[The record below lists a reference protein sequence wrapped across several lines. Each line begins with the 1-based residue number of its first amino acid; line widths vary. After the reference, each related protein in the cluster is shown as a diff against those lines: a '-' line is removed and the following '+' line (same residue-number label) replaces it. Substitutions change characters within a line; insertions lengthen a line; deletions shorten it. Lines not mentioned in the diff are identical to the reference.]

1 MNLYFLKEFFGIC
14 ICMMNVILFS
24 FLVGFYFQEEVLKFK
39 DEFKQLY
46 YSVENF
52 KKLSMYNKCVY
63 VYLYKKYFLYMYL
76 KRKKKIC
83 ECIVFFF
90 LNLVDLLNK

>member
-46 YSVENF
+46 YSMENF

-76 KRKKKIC
+76 KKKKRYVSVLC
-83 ECIVFFF
+83 FF
-90 LNLVDLLNK
+90 LKFG